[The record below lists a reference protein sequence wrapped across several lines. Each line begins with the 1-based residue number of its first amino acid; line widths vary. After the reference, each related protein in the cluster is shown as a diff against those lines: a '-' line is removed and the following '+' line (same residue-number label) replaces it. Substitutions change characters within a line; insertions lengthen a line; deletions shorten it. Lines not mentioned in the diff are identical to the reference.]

1 MTDLPARYPEA
12 LSLLSRV
19 HMALD
24 MGDADTL
31 LACFAEG
38 GVWHRSGKEVTGA
51 DAIKAIV
58 TDRPKD
64 RLSLHAVS
72 NLCLDAEG
80 DQIIASYFLTVS
92 GSMGGEPARSV
103 WILRCTDTLVETA
116 EGLRLMSKL
125 ATPHMVFPH

>member
-1 MTDLPARYPEA
+1 MNDLQARYSEA
-12 LSLLSRV
+12 LALLSRL

-31 LACFAEG
+31 FSCFADD

-58 TDRPKD
+58 TDRPQD

-72 NLCLDAEG
+72 NLCLDADG
-80 DQIIASYFLTVS
+80 DQIVASYFLTVS
-92 GSMGGEPARSV
+92 GSLGGEPARPV
-103 WILRCTDTLVETA
+103 WILRCTDRMIDTA
-116 EGLRLMSKL
+116 HGLRLLSKL
-125 ATPHMVFPH
+125 STPHMTFAH